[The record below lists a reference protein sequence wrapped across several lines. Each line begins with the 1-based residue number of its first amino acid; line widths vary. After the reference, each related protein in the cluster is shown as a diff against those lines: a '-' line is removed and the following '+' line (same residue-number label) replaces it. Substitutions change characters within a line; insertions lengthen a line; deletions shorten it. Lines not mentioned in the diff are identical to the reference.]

1 MFKRLFWLMMG
12 AGLGF
17 GMSFW
22 IMRMVRETVERY
34 SPQRLSSELSQAARG
49 VGLDVRQAV
58 AEGREAMRQHEAELR
73 AQVATRHSQ
82 RC

>member
-1 MFKRLFWLMMG
+1 MFKRLFWLMTG
-12 AGLGF
+12 VGLGF

-34 SPQRLSSELSQAARG
+34 SPHRISSELTEAARG

-58 AEGREAMRQHEAELR
+58 TEGREAMRQHEAELR
-73 AQVATRHSQ
+73 AQVETRQIHS
-82 RC
+82 

>member
-1 MFKRLFWLMMG
+1 MFKRLFWLMTG

-73 AQVATRHSQ
+73 AQVATRQQ
-82 RC
+82 RR

>member
-1 MFKRLFWLMMG
+1 VFKRLFWLMMG

-34 SPQRLSSELSQAARG
+34 SPHRISSDLSEAARA
-49 VGLDVRQAV
+49 VSVDVRQAV
-58 AEGREAMRQHEAELR
+58 ADGREAMRQHEAELR
-73 AQVATRHSQ
+73 GQVETRHVHN
-82 RC
+82 

>member
-22 IMRMVRETVERY
+22 IMRTVRETVERY
-34 SPQRLSSELSQAARG
+34 SPHRISSDLSEAARAVG
-49 VGLDVRQAV
+49 VDMRQAV
-58 AEGREAMRQHEAELR
+58 TDGREAMRQHEAALR
-73 AQVATRHSQ
+73 AEVETRHAHP
-82 RC
+82 

>member
-22 IMRMVRETVERY
+22 ITRMVRETVERY
-34 SPQRLSSELSQAARG
+34 SPHRISSDLSDAARAVG
-49 VGLDVRQAV
+49 VDVRQAV
-58 AEGREAMRQHEAELR
+58 ADGREAMRQHEAELR
-73 AQVATRHSQ
+73 AQVGTRQ
-82 RC
+82 APR

>member
-22 IMRMVRETVERY
+22 IMRTVRETVERY
-34 SPQRLSSELSQAARG
+34 SPHRISSDLSEAARAMG
-49 VGLDVRQAV
+49 VDVRQAV
-58 AEGREAMRQHEAELR
+58 ADGRDAMRDHEAELR
-73 AQVATRHSQ
+73 AQVETRHAH
-82 RC
+82 R